1 MIFVTINNPYSESY
15 QRAHDTCLTVMTM
28 TVIGR
33 CWEELERE
41 QVSCLVDS
49 LFFSLYVVKT
59 DRVDVWTCG
68 PTMNMVGIV
77 RATPSSRYD

>member
-59 DRVDVWTCG
+59 DRVDLWTCG
-68 PTMNMVGIV
+68 RVD
-77 RATPSSRYD
+77 RL